1 MGGRGGATAAEDDEF
16 KSTSVLSSN
25 VRDVSKGSMPPFSE
39 SLVNRSLRL
48 QMYPEGVTTAS
59 VRGVRPVRAQ
69 VKLWLALELDAMVV
83 LWILAVSGEIDDD
96 EASYNYK
103 LSGKEKGDRSASTW
117 QKPIGPQANTNHR
130 PTTTTSNNHGRRRS
144 IGRQLGRK

>member
-25 VRDVSKGSMPPFSE
+25 VRDVSKGSIPPFSE

-83 LWILAVSGEIDDD
+83 LWILCGE
-96 EASYNYK
+96 
-103 LSGKEKGDRSASTW
+103 R
-117 QKPIGPQANTNHR
+117 
-130 PTTTTSNNHGRRRS
+130 
-144 IGRQLGRK
+144 